1 MDNLLERRID
11 AEGASA
17 LSAGPGAVEAAWR
30 STGGI
35 ETGETPGGDPGRGA
49 AGDEGDAIV
58 RPRHVSVDRDP
69 LWVRWGRRLL
79 SLPTWG
85 TAFVLLVVTS
95 PLLFAG
101 AAIDD
106 LIRRRFM
113 MPRVRCVAFFLLYL
127 GAECVGVLFALVNF
141 VRAGMPFTAPTPRL
155 VELDA
160 ALQRGWTSTLFHGA
174 CALFGM
180 KTHFEGT
187 EHARKGPFLLFV
199 RHASKIDTV
208 LSAVAVANPNGIL
221 LRYVLKH
228 ELLWD
233 PCLDVV
239 GNVLPNTFV
248 RRGKNSARD
257 EIEAVRA
264 LARNL
269 GPADG
274 VLIYPE
280 GTCFE
285 PRKFAAS
292 IAKLREKASP
302 ALVERAER
310 MRHVL
315 PPRLGGPLAL
325 IDEAPHLDIVICA
338 HTGLEAAVDFTSILH
353 GDLVGQTIDVRIERF
368 PASSLPEDE
377 QARAEWLY
385 DRWLDVDAWVDATR
399 SRRALQKTEGN
410 P

>member
-1 MDNLLERRID
+1 MNRTFDDDSPNSSLAEVEER
-11 AEGASA
+11 
-17 LSAGPGAVEAAWR
+17 AVE
-30 STGGI
+30 
-35 ETGETPGGDPGRGA
+35 P
-49 AGDEGDAIV
+49 
-58 RPRHVSVDRDP
+58 RPVSVHRDP
-69 LWVRWGRRLL
+69 IHIRWGRRLV
-79 SLPTWG
+79 SLPAWTL
-85 TAFVLLVVTS
+85 AFALLLATS
-95 PLLFAG
+95 PLLFAIAG
-101 AAIDD
+101 IDD
-106 LIRRRFM
+106 LLRRRLDV
-113 MPRVRCVAFFLLYL
+113 PRMRCVAFFLLYL
-127 GAECVGVLFALVNF
+127 GAEAVGVVSAFVNWL
-141 VRAGMPFTAPTPRL
+141 RSGMPLGEPTREL
-155 VELDA
+155 VARDA
-160 ALQRGWTSTLFHGA
+160 ALQRAWTSTLFHGA
-174 CALFGM
+174 CAIFGM
-180 KTHFEGT
+180 KTHFEGA
-187 EHARKGPFLLFV
+187 ECAKRGPFLLFV

-248 RRGKNSARD
+248 RRGKDSARD
-257 EIEAVRA
+257 ELAAVRA
-264 LARNL
+264 LGKNL

-285 PRKFAAS
+285 PHKYAAS

-325 IDEAPHLDIVICA
+325 MDEAPHLDIVICA
-338 HTGLEAAVDFTSILH
+338 HTGLEAAIDFTSILR

-368 PASSLPEDE
+368 PAASVPDDE
-377 QARAEWLY
+377 EGRAIFLY
-385 DRWLDVDAWVDATR
+385 ERWLEVDAWIDATR
-399 SRRALQKTEGN
+399 EKRAREKARESA
-410 P
+410 